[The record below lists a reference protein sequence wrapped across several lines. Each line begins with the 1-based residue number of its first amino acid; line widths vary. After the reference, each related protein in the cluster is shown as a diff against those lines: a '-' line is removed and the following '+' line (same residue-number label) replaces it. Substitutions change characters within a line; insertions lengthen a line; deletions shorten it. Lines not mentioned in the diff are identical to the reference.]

1 MQTKIQEKMTAYRG
15 KENACGD
22 RRYRGRKEGRKG
34 GGREEGRE
42 NSFLALKKTKKS
54 TDDP

>member
-1 MQTKIQEKMTAYRG
+1 MQTKIQEKMAAYGAR
-15 KENACGD
+15 KMHVEIGD
-22 RRYRGRKEGRKG
+22 TEEGRKG
-34 GGREEGRE
+34 GGREEGREE